1 MQSRKDL
8 RKHTNRNNL
17 YLIIAGIVVILVIIL
32 GVVVHNHDVES
43 QSKERHFVTTHFNPN
58 VTIYGVKV
66 GNLTVDKATQ
76 KINKKADNVVYLENG
91 KVTPERDR
99 SNFAPRAT
107 WKYCPLIGNLVSLP
121 SS

>member
-76 KINKKADNVVYLENG
+76 KN
-91 KVTPERDR
+91 
-99 SNFAPRAT
+99 
-107 WKYCPLIGNLVSLP
+107 
-121 SS
+121 